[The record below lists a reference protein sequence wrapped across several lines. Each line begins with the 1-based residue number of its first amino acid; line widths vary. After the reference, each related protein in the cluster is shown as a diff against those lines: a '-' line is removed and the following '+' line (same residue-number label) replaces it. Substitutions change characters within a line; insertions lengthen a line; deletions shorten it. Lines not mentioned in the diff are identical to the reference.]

1 MLIDHIEIIAPFH
14 EQWPPKTH
22 TDIFMENNNRGDEE
36 IYGRE
41 VLNRFLKR
49 VWRRPVTSQEVDQ
62 FMALFAK
69 HRLEFATFEEAMVE
83 VLATALATPEFLYLT
98 QRATTDETNPRQGS
112 VSWSWQAVSQCFF
125 GPVSLMINC

>member
-1 MLIDHIEIIAPFH
+1 MLIDHIEIIAPYY

-22 TDIFMENNNRGDEE
+22 TDIFFESENRGDEQL
-36 IYGRE
+36 YGRE
-41 VLNRFLKR
+41 VLSRFLRR

-69 HRLEFATFEEAMVE
+69 YRPEFATFEEAMVE

-98 QRATTDETNPRQGS
+98 QRATSDETKS
-112 VSWSWQAVSQCFF
+112 
-125 GPVSLMINC
+125 PVEDQ